1 MLGKKKVL
9 THDVNKFPHVITT
22 KYQRH
27 FQMYVS
33 YDFSCKASQEIIS
46 RREPVLKYEEFLA
59 RFSVR
64 RGWCATE
71 VAQTD
76 SLARISPDKLS
87 TMISVWFW
95 FSNGFPQRGFL
106 QTSVRKCSICFF
118 SARASQ
124 QQSLEMSPKSK
135 TFVNHIFVFTH
146 VLLEQRQGCF
156 LNKVSSK

>member
-1 MLGKKKVL
+1 
-9 THDVNKFPHVITT
+9 
-22 KYQRH
+22 
-27 FQMYVS
+27 MYVS
-33 YDFSCKASQEIIS
+33 YDFSCKTSQEIIS

-106 QTSVRKCSICFF
+106 QTSVRKCSISFF
-118 SARASQ
+118 FFF
-124 QQSLEMSPKSK
+124 L
-135 TFVNHIFVFTH
+135 
-146 VLLEQRQGCF
+146 QGF
-156 LNKVSSK
+156 LNNNPSR